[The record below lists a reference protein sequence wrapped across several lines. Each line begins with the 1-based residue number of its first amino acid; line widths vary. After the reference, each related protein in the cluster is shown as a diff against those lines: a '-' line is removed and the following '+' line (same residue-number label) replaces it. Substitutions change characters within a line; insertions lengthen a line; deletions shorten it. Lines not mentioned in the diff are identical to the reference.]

1 MFYGSVYFFFFF
13 SFAQHLFFC
22 RVVGYDFAKTPKA
35 NGVDASYLLGQPT
48 WSSAIQAP
56 PSPTSLGG
64 PVAIYGDGKGGL
76 FVADNAYNRVV
87 RFFIFSPS
95 YC

>member
-1 MFYGSVYFFFFF
+1 M
-13 SFAQHLFFC
+13 
-22 RVVGYDFAKTPKA
+22 VGYDFAKTPKA
-35 NGVDASYLLGQPT
+35 SGIAASYLLGQPT

-64 PVAIYGDGKGGL
+64 PVAVYGDGKGGL

-87 RFFIFSPS
+87 RYFSFS
-95 YC
+95 FANSH